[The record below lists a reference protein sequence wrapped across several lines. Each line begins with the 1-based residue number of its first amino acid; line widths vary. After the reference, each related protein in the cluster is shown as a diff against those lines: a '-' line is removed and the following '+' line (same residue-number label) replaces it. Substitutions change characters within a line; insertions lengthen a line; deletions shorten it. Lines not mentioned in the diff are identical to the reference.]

1 MQGGG
6 GGTEWKQGLQR
17 PAKDDRILTEDVTNT
32 KGNDFEDYFLKR
44 ELLMGIFE
52 KGFERPSPIQEE
64 AIPIILAG
72 RNVLARAKNGTG
84 KTAAFIIPCLEKTDV
99 NQNHIQILILVPT
112 RELALQTSA
121 IVKEMGKHMK
131 VECMVSTGGTSLKD
145 DIMRLYNV
153 VHILVGTPG
162 RVLDLANKG
171 VADLSR
177 VGTVVLDEAD
187 KLLSPE
193 FQPLLEQLVSLCASP
208 RQILLFSAT
217 FPITVKSFKDKHI
230 PNPYEIN
237 LMDELTLKGLTQYY
251 AFVEER
257 QKVHCL
263 NTLFSKLEINQSII
277 FCNSV
282 NRVELL
288 AKKITELGYSCFYI
302 HAKMLQSHR
311 NRVFHEFRNG
321 ATRHLVSSDL
331 FTRGIDIQSVNVVI
345 NFDFPKN
352 SETYL
357 HRIGRS
363 GRYGHLGLAIN
374 LITYDDRYNLYR
386 IEQELGTEI
395 RPIPPVI
402 DRNLYC
408 R

>member
-1 MQGGG
+1 QDD
-6 GGTEWKQGLQR
+6 WKRGLVR
-17 PAKDDRILTEDVTNT
+17 PPKDTRVLTEDVTKT
-32 KGNDFEDYFLKR
+32 KGCEFEDYFLKR

-52 KGFERPSPIQEE
+52 KGFDRPSPIQEE
-64 AIPIILAG
+64 AIPIILQN

-84 KTAAFIIPCLEKTDV
+84 KTAAFIIPCIEKTDPT
-99 NQNHIQILILVPT
+99 QNHIQCLMLVPT

-121 IVKEMGKHMK
+121 IIKEIGKHTG
-131 VECMVSTGGTSLKD
+131 VQVMVTTGGTSLKD
-145 DIMRLYNV
+145 DILRLYNP
-153 VHILVGTPG
+153 VHIVVATPG
-162 RVLDLANKG
+162 RILDLASKG
-171 VADLSR
+171 IADLSQCKMFIM
-177 VGTVVLDEAD
+177 DEAD

-193 FQPLLEQLVSLCASP
+193 FQPVLEQLLAHTP
-208 RQILLFSAT
+208 RDRQICLFSAT
-217 FPITVKSFKDKHI
+217 FPVTVGAFSRRFV
-230 PNPYEIN
+230 PNPYTIN
-237 LMDELTLKGLTQYY
+237 LMEELTLKGVSQFY

-263 NTLFSKLEINQSII
+263 NTLFSKLDINQSII

-302 HAKMLQSHR
+302 HAKMQQAHR

-321 ATRHLVSSDL
+321 ATRHLVCSDL
-331 FTRGIDIQSVNVVI
+331 FTRGIDVQSVNVVI

-363 GRYGHLGLAIN
+363 GRFGHRGLAVN
-374 LITYDDRYNLYR
+374 LMTYEDRYTTMEFYR

-395 RPIPPVI
+395 KPIPRTI

-408 R
+408 G